1 MEEALKQE
9 SVDQKKVRNK
19 ARSSMWHL
27 FLLMVLCIGFGQI
40 FFKMIPGLFY
50 LGAVIFYGFFLYE
63 TYMSRKTNEE
73 LWQIWDERWRDRR
86 FLFQFRSSL
95 SKSLEVLFPAI
106 LGANASWMMFG
117 LFLAIGLAAGFRQ
130 GIKKWK
136 AKMHYYEE
144 YMKDRSMAA

>member
-19 ARSSMWHL
+19 ARSSMWYL

-40 FFKMIPGLFY
+40 FFNMIQGLFY
-50 LGAVIFYGFFLYE
+50 LGAVIFYGSFLYE

-95 SKSLEVLFPAI
+95 SKSIEVLFPAI
-106 LGANASWMMFG
+106 LGANASWLMFG
-117 LFLAIGLAAGFRQ
+117 LFLVIGLATGFRQ
-130 GIKKWK
+130 GIQKWK
-136 AKMHYYEE
+136 AKEHYYQE
-144 YMKDRSMAA
+144 YLEDRGMAA